1 MLLDNLLDR
10 LAAFESPEFPVISL
24 YLNTQAGDRG
34 RDQFQPFV
42 RKELHERGQTYKPH
56 SPERTSYDRDVDR
69 INRYLANELE
79 PSANG
84 LAIFACA
91 GKNDFFEAVQLDA
104 PVERNRLFVDARP
117 HLYPLARLVDQYPRY
132 AALVADTNSARL
144 FVFGLGRRISEQ
156 EVNSPNVNR
165 TQVGGWSQAR
175 FQRHVDNYHQQHAK
189 EVIEALDRVV
199 REENIKY
206 VILAGDEVIVPQL
219 REQLPKHLADK
230 VIDVLALNIRAPER
244 EILNATLESLRER
257 DAQDDKEK
265 VQRMLDAY
273 RADRLA
279 VAGARDTLAALKIG
293 QVDEVILSA
302 AREEVRMNEE
312 VRAAPM
318 AAGMP
323 VTSYTGERTEPTMLA
338 DELVTLAR
346 QTDAKITFIEDA
358 SLLAEVGGV
367 GALLR
372 YRVWPAGQTGQ
383 SSIRA

>member
-10 LAAFESPEFPVISL
+10 LAAFESTEFPVISL
-24 YLNTQAGDRG
+24 YLNTQSGDRG

-42 RKELHERGQTYKPH
+42 RKELSARGQTYKPH
-56 SPERTSYDRDVDR
+56 SPERASYDRDVDR
-69 INRYLANELE
+69 INRYLENELE

-91 GKNDFFEAVQLDA
+91 GENDFFEAVQLDV

-117 HLYPLARLVDQYPRY
+117 HLYPLARLIDQYPRY
-132 AALVADTNSARL
+132 AALVVNTNSARL
-144 FVFGLGRRISEQ
+144 FVFGLGRRLNEQ
-156 EVNSPNVNR
+156 ELSSPNVNR
-165 TQVGGWSQAR
+165 TQTGGWSQAR
-175 FQRHVDNYHQQHAK
+175 YQRHVDNYYQQHAK

-199 REENIKY
+199 REEEIKH
-206 VILAGDEVIVPQL
+206 VILAGDEVIVPVL
-219 REQLPKHLADK
+219 REQLPKHLAEK
-230 VIDVLALNIRAPER
+230 VIDVLALDIRAPER

-257 DAQDDKEK
+257 DAEDDKEK
-265 VQRMLDAY
+265 VRRMMDAY
-273 RADRLA
+273 RADGLA
-279 VAGARDTLAALKIG
+279 VAGARDTLAALRIG
-293 QVDEVILSA
+293 QVDELILSA
-302 AREEVRMNEE
+302 ARTEVRMNEE

-323 VTSYTGERTEPTMLA
+323 VTSYRGERPEPAMLA

-346 QTDAKITFIEDA
+346 QTGAKITFVEDA

-372 YRVWPAGQTGQ
+372 YRV
-383 SSIRA
+383 